1 MVKPPGRLI
10 PDAETRYDLARVAL
24 GEAEADLALVGGT
37 VVNVYIGEL
46 LSGETVLIKGD
57 RIAYVGKDAARS
69 IGPRTRV
76 IDATNKTLI
85 PGFIDGHTHADYIY
99 PVAEL
104 VRYAMMGGTTTII
117 TEASMLVFPLGYFGI
132 TEFMRSTQGQPIKFF
147 ITVPPMV
154 TINPAASK
162 HAIQVG
168 ELRRLLRKREVLG
181 LGEVYWA
188 PATKGDP
195 RVLELITETR
205 KQSGNIEGHTA
216 GARGNKLQAYV
227 SLGVSS
233 CHEPITADEVKERL
247 QAGLTVFIRE
257 GVTRSDLEV
266 IAKIKNEN
274 IDFRY
279 LALASDGLSPEQL
292 VKRGYMEF
300 LVQKAIQLGFDP
312 VRAIQMATINVA
324 QHFNLGDAVG
334 GIAPGRFA
342 DISIIPDLDTI
353 IPECVISNG
362 QVVAQDSDLLVAPR
376 QHRYSKSALS
386 SVHLPSEF
394 TARDF
399 AVPVKDDHDHIK
411 VRVIDIVT
419 DLITREALI
428 DLPVTNGQ
436 VQLDIGQDA
445 LKIATVERVHQP
457 GQTFIGFVRGTG
469 IKYGAI
475 ASSLAIDS
483 WDIVVVGASE
493 ADMAQAVN
501 RVREL
506 SGGVVVCAD
515 SQVLAELPCP
525 VGGVISPESI
535 GVIADKLD
543 RIQKAVAK
551 LGCILPDV
559 GKTLAFLTS
568 ESVPFLRIC
577 EHGLIDVRQNSFVDL
592 VVT

>member
-1 MVKPPGRLI
+1 MVKPPGCLI
-10 PDAETRYDLARVAL
+10 PDAETRYNLARVAL

-37 VVNVYIGEL
+37 VVNVYTGEL
-46 LSGETVLIKGD
+46 LGGETVLIKGD

-69 IGPRTRV
+69 IGPQTRV
-76 IDATNKTLI
+76 IDATDKTLI

-99 PVAEL
+99 SVAEL
-104 VRYAMMGGTTTII
+104 ARYALIGGTTTII
-117 TEASMLVFPLGYFGI
+117 TEASMLVFPLGYSGI
-132 TEFMRSTQGQPIKFF
+132 VEFLRSTRDQPVKFF
-147 ITVPPMV
+147 LTVPPMA
-154 TINPAASK
+154 TINPTAGK

-168 ELRRLLRKREVLG
+168 ELRRLLGREEVLG
-181 LGEVYWA
+181 LGEVYWT

-205 KQSGNIEGHTA
+205 KQGGQIEGHTA

-227 SLGVSS
+227 SLGISS

-266 IAKIKNEN
+266 IAKIKDER

-292 VKRGYMEF
+292 INRGYMEF
-300 LVQKAIQLGFDP
+300 LVQKAVRLGFDP
-312 VRAIQMATINVA
+312 LRAIQMATINVA
-324 QHFNLGDAVG
+324 QHFNLDDAVG

-353 IPECVISNG
+353 LPECVISNG
-362 QVVAQDSDLLVAPR
+362 RVVAQNGDLLVATR
-376 QHRYSKSALS
+376 RHRYSKPARS
-386 SVHLPSEF
+386 SVRLPGEF
-394 TARDF
+394 AAGDF
-399 AVPVKDDHDHIK
+399 TVPAKGNPDHIK

-419 DLITREALI
+419 DLITREAIL
-428 DLPVTNGQ
+428 DLPVAGGQ
-436 VQLDIGQDA
+436 VQRDVGRDV
-445 LKIATVERVHQP
+445 LKIAAVERVHQP
-457 GQTFIGFVRGTG
+457 GRTFVGFVRGTG
-469 IKYGAI
+469 IKHGAI

-483 WDIVVVGASE
+483 WDLIVVGASE

-506 SGGVVVCAD
+506 SGGVAVSAD
-515 SQVLAELPCP
+515 RRILAEMAFPI
-525 VGGVISPESI
+525 GGVISTEPMA
-535 GVIADKLD
+535 VIADKLAQV
-543 RIQKAVAK
+543 QKAAAE
-551 LGCILPDV
+551 LGCTLPDV
-559 GKTLAFLTS
+559 GQTLAFITS

-577 EHGLIDVRQNSFVDL
+577 EHGLIDVKQNSFVDL
-592 VVT
+592 VVA